1 MRLITALPLLAGLM
15 LSTNLM
21 AADATTATK
30 TPSPA
35 QAAQQKRMTDC
46 NQQASTKS
54 LKGADRST
62 FMSTCLKS
70 EGAAATGKTLTPQQQ
85 KMKTCNAD
93 AKTKNLKGDARK
105 TFMSS
110 CLKNRPDL
118 PHATARP
125 KRFRRAVTPSQHQ
138 PERFSFFLSP
148 ALTLQQEIGYG

>member
-70 EGAAATGKTLTPQQQ
+70 EGAAASGKTLTPQQQ
-85 KMKTCNAD
+85 KMKSCNAD
-93 AKTKNLKGDARK
+93 AKTKDLKGDARK

-110 CLKNRPDL
+110 CLKKS
-118 PHATARP
+118 A
-125 KRFRRAVTPSQHQ
+125 
-138 PERFSFFLSP
+138 
-148 ALTLQQEIGYG
+148 

>member
-1 MRLITALPLLAGLM
+1 MRLITALPLLAGLI

-70 EGAAATGKTLTPQQQ
+70 EGAAASGKTLTPQQQ
-85 KMKTCNAD
+85 KMKNCNAD
-93 AKTKNLKGDARK
+93 AKTKDLKGDARK
-105 TFMSS
+105 TFMSN
-110 CLKNRPDL
+110 CLKKS
-118 PHATARP
+118 A
-125 KRFRRAVTPSQHQ
+125 
-138 PERFSFFLSP
+138 
-148 ALTLQQEIGYG
+148 

>member
-70 EGAAATGKTLTPQQQ
+70 GRRRRDGQNPDAAAAENEKLQRRRQDQGSE
-85 KMKTCNAD
+85 
-93 AKTKNLKGDARK
+93 G
-105 TFMSS
+105 
-110 CLKNRPDL
+110 
-118 PHATARP
+118 
-125 KRFRRAVTPSQHQ
+125 RRA
-138 PERFSFFLSP
+138 
-148 ALTLQQEIGYG
+148 

>member
-62 FMSTCLKS
+62 FASTCLKS
-70 EGAAATGKTLTPQQQ
+70 EGSAATGKTP
-85 KMKTCNAD
+85 D
-93 AKTKNLKGDARK
+93 AAAAENEELQ
-105 TFMSS
+105 
-110 CLKNRPDL
+110 
-118 PHATARP
+118 
-125 KRFRRAVTPSQHQ
+125 RRRQAP
-138 PERFSFFLSP
+138 R
-148 ALTLQQEIGYG
+148 I